1 MGARGFDRKMRAMKP
16 IDLMQNEMA
25 QNLAK
30 KGKVSLAL
38 SGGSS
43 PVELYRLLSS
53 VEFDWARVS
62 ITLIDDRQVPAD
74 HPDSNQRLITE
85 TLRQNNAANAVFI
98 PLEDWPDNEIAD
110 IAVLGM
116 GSDGHFASL
125 FPSMLDQ
132 SQAFDP
138 AARPAIIRTPPKG
151 IPKHPR
157 ITMNLA
163 MIRAIPCRILLVV
176 GAEKQALLSDAR
188 SNTDLPIS
196 RLLEHDGTR
205 IFTES
210 V

>member
-1 MGARGFDRKMRAMKP
+1 MGASGFDREMRVMKP
-16 IDLMQNEMA
+16 IDLVRNRMA
-25 QNLAK
+25 KNLAT

-53 VEFDWARVS
+53 VEFDWTRVS
-62 ITLIDDRQVPAD
+62 ITLIDDRLVPAD
-74 HPDSNQRLITE
+74 HPDSNQRLIAK
-85 TLRQNNAANAVFI
+85 TLRQNNAADAVFI
-98 PLEDWPDNEIAD
+98 PLDDWPDNEIAD

-138 AARPAIIRTPPKG
+138 SAHPAIIGTPPQG

-176 GAEKQALLSDAR
+176 GAEKQALLSTAR
-188 SNTDLPIS
+188 SDTDLPIS
-196 RLLEHDGTR
+196 RLLEHDGTQ
-205 IFTES
+205 IFSES

>member
-1 MGARGFDRKMRAMKP
+1 MKP

-25 QNLAK
+25 KTLAA

-43 PVELYRLLSS
+43 PVDLYRLLSS

-62 ITLIDDRQVPAD
+62 ITLIDDRLVPAD
-74 HPDSNQRLITE
+74 HPDSNQWLIAK
-85 TLRQNNAANAVFI
+85 TLRQNNAADAVFI

-138 AARPAIIRTPPKG
+138 AAHPAIIRTPPQG

-176 GAEKQALLSDAR
+176 GAEKQALLSAAR
-188 SNTDLPIS
+188 STTDLPIS
-196 RLLEHDGTR
+196 RLLEHDGTH

>member
-1 MGARGFDRKMRAMKP
+1 MGANGFDQEMRAMKP
-16 IDLMQNEMA
+16 IDLILNGMA
-25 QNLAK
+25 QNLVK

-43 PVELYRLLSS
+43 PVELYQLLSS
-53 VEFDWARVS
+53 VEFDWAKVS
-62 ITLIDDRQVPAD
+62 ITLIDDRLVPAD
-74 HPDSNQRLITE
+74 HPDSNQRLIAE
-85 TLRQNNAANAVFI
+85 TLRQNNAADAAFI
-98 PLEDWPDNEIAD
+98 PLADWPDNEIAD

-138 AARPAIIRTPPKG
+138 AAHPAIIRTPPQG
-151 IPKHPR
+151 IPKHSR

-176 GAEKQALLSDAR
+176 GAEKQALLSAAR

-196 RLLEHDGTR
+196 RLLENDGAH

>member
-25 QNLAK
+25 ETLAA

-43 PVELYRLLSS
+43 PVDLYRLLSS

-62 ITLIDDRQVPAD
+62 ITLIDDRLVPAD
-74 HPDSNQRLITE
+74 HPDSNQQLIAK
-85 TLRQNNAANAVFI
+85 TLRQNNAADAVFI

-138 AARPAIIRTPPKG
+138 AAHPAIIRTPPQG

-176 GAEKQALLSDAR
+176 GAEKQALLSAAR
-188 SNTDLPIS
+188 STTDLPIS
-196 RLLEHDGTR
+196 RLLEPDGTH

>member
-25 QNLAK
+25 QNLGK

-53 VEFDWARVS
+53 VEFDWAKVS
-62 ITLIDDRQVPAD
+62 ITLIDDRLVPAD
-74 HPDSNQRLITE
+74 HPDSNQRLIAE
-85 TLRQNNAANAVFI
+85 TLRQNNAAEAAFI
-98 PLEDWPDNEIAD
+98 PLEDWPDNKIAD

-138 AARPAIIRTPPKG
+138 GAPPAIIRTPPEG

-176 GAEKQALLSDAR
+176 GAEKQALLLTAR
-188 SNTDLPIS
+188 SDTDLPIS
-196 RLLEHDGTR
+196 RLLEHDGTH

>member
-1 MGARGFDRKMRAMKP
+1 
-16 IDLMQNEMA
+16 MQNEMA
-25 QNLAK
+25 KTLAA

-43 PVELYRLLSS
+43 PVDLYRLLSS

-62 ITLIDDRQVPAD
+62 ITLIDDRLVPAD
-74 HPDSNQRLITE
+74 HPDSNQWLIAK
-85 TLRQNNAANAVFI
+85 TLRQNNAADAVFI

-138 AARPAIIRTPPKG
+138 AAHPAIIRTPPQG

-176 GAEKQALLSDAR
+176 GAEKQALLSAAR
-188 SNTDLPIS
+188 STTDLPIS
-196 RLLEHDGTR
+196 RLLEHDGTH

>member
-1 MGARGFDRKMRAMKP
+1 MGASGFDRKMRAMKP
-16 IDLMQNEMA
+16 IDLIQNEMA

-30 KGKVSLAL
+30 KGKVRLAL

-53 VEFDWARVS
+53 VEFDWAKVS
-62 ITLIDDRQVPAD
+62 ITLIDDRLVPAD
-74 HPDSNQRLITE
+74 HPNSNQRLITK
-85 TLRQNNAANAVFI
+85 TLRQNNAANAAII
-98 PLEDWPDNEIAD
+98 PLADWPDNEIAD

-138 AARPAIIRTPPKG
+138 AAHPAIIRTPPQG

-176 GAEKQALLSDAR
+176 GAEKQALLSAAR
-188 SNTDLPIS
+188 STTDLPIS
-196 RLLEHDGTR
+196 RLLEHDGTH

>member
-1 MGARGFDRKMRAMKP
+1 MRMMKP
-16 IDLMQNEMA
+16 INLMQNVMA

-53 VEFDWARVS
+53 VEFDWAKVN
-62 ITLIDDRQVPAD
+62 ITLIDDTLVPAD
-74 HPDSNQRLITE
+74 HPDSNQRLISE
-85 TLRQNNAANAVFI
+85 TLHQNNAADAAFI
-98 PLEDWPDNEIAD
+98 PLADWPYNEIAD

-116 GSDGHFASL
+116 GNDGHFASL
-125 FPSMLDQ
+125 FPSMLGQ

-138 AARPAIIRTPPKG
+138 AAHPAIIRTPPQG

-176 GAEKQALLSDAR
+176 GAEKQALLSTAR
-188 SNTDLPIS
+188 SETDLPIS
-196 RLLEHDGTR
+196 RLLEHDGTQ

>member
-1 MGARGFDRKMRAMKP
+1 MDASGFDRKMRVMKP
-16 IDLMQNEMA
+16 INLMQNVMA

-53 VEFDWARVS
+53 VEFDWARVN
-62 ITLIDDRQVPAD
+62 ITLIDDRLVPAD
-74 HPDSNQRLITE
+74 HPDSNQRLISE
-85 TLRQNNAANAVFI
+85 TLHQNNAADAAFI
-98 PLEDWPDNEIAD
+98 PLADWPYNEIAD

-116 GSDGHFASL
+116 GNDGHFASL
-125 FPSMLDQ
+125 FPSMLGQ

-138 AARPAIIRTPPKG
+138 AAHPAIIRTPPQG

-176 GAEKQALLSDAR
+176 GAEKQALLSTAR
-188 SNTDLPIS
+188 SETDLPLS
-196 RLLEHDGTR
+196 RLLEHDGTQ

>member
-1 MGARGFDRKMRAMKP
+1 MRAMKP

-25 QNLAK
+25 ETLAA

-43 PVELYRLLSS
+43 PVDLYRLLSS

-62 ITLIDDRQVPAD
+62 ITLIDDRLVPAD
-74 HPDSNQRLITE
+74 HPDSNQQLIAK
-85 TLRQNNAANAVFI
+85 TLRQNNAADAVFI

-138 AARPAIIRTPPKG
+138 AAHPAIIRTPPQG

-176 GAEKQALLSDAR
+176 GAEKQALLSAAR
-188 SNTDLPIS
+188 STTDLPIS
-196 RLLEHDGTR
+196 RLLEPDGTH

>member
-1 MGARGFDRKMRAMKP
+1 MRVMKP
-16 IDLMQNEMA
+16 INLMQNVMA

-53 VEFDWARVS
+53 VEFDWARVN
-62 ITLIDDRQVPAD
+62 ITLIDDRLVPAD
-74 HPDSNQRLITE
+74 HPDSNQRLISE
-85 TLRQNNAANAVFI
+85 TLHQNNAADAAFI
-98 PLEDWPDNEIAD
+98 PLADWPYNEIAD

-116 GSDGHFASL
+116 GNDGHFASL
-125 FPSMLDQ
+125 FPSMLGQ

-138 AARPAIIRTPPKG
+138 AAHPAIIRTPPQG

-176 GAEKQALLSDAR
+176 GAEKQALLSTAR
-188 SNTDLPIS
+188 SETDLPLS
-196 RLLEHDGTR
+196 RLLEHDGTQ

>member
-1 MGARGFDRKMRAMKP
+1 MRAMKP

-25 QNLAK
+25 ETLAA

-43 PVELYRLLSS
+43 PVDLYRLLSS

-62 ITLIDDRQVPAD
+62 ITLIDDRLVPAD
-74 HPDSNQRLITE
+74 HPDSNERLITK
-85 TLRQNNAANAVFI
+85 TLRQNNAADAVFI

-138 AARPAIIRTPPKG
+138 AAHPAIIRTPPQG

-176 GAEKQALLSDAR
+176 GAEKQALLSAAR
-188 SNTDLPIS
+188 STTDLPIS
-196 RLLEHDGTR
+196 RLLEPDGTH
-205 IFTES
+205 IFTGS